1 MRAGNDEIIKCLIS
15 EMVYEQIKDIDLDY
29 EKVVNLKTVELIKD
43 VYNELMRNIPDDI
56 KLTHLYKMFD
66 EAGMLVSLDIYSE
79 EKLKSDA

>member
-56 KLTHLYKMFD
+56 KLSHLYEMFD

-79 EKLKSDA
+79 EN